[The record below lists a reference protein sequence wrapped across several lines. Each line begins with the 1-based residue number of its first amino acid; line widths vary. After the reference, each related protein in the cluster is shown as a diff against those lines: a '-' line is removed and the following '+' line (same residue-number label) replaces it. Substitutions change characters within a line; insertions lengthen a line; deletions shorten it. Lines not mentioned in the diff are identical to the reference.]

1 MESGVTR
8 RGLISGAVV
17 AVGAGIVGYA
27 VANNSSYASRKSG
40 STAANSTG
48 YGSTSGG
55 ARKQLTTLSAVPIG
69 GGIVLSK
76 KDVVVTR
83 DDNGDVHAFSATCTH
98 QGCQVTEVRD
108 GQIFCP
114 CHGSRFS
121 ASTGN
126 PVAGP
131 APRPLPTVAVTV
143 EGDAIFTG

>member
-1 MESGVTR
+1 MDSGVTR

-17 AVGAGIVGYA
+17 AFGAGIAGFA
-27 VANNSSYASRKSG
+27 VANSSSYASRKRET
-40 STAANSTG
+40 TAANSSG
-48 YGSTSGG
+48 YGGTSGG
-55 ARKQLTTLSAVPIG
+55 RKQLTTLSAVPIG

-98 QGCQVTEVRD
+98 QGCQVTEVHD

-114 CHGSRFS
+114 CHGSRFN
-121 ASTGN
+121 ASNGN

-131 APRPLPTVAVTV
+131 APRPLPMVAVTV
-143 EGDAIFTG
+143 DGDAIFAG